1 MVDHSLPWCSIS
13 SKFWIYVN
21 CHVGLRRIHQDH
33 QFHHVPGPGI
43 GSKSIRTTPE
53 AWRNLMGSHGPWL
66 SLVMPCQFRTA
77 HLQPWSYPRILHP
90 KAAGC
95 GARER
100 ASSGQT
106 RWMRNNVI
114 NGFNGLLDANCI
126 AATVAMFC
134 NFDVFINLLFGCGR
148 WAAGLNMSLAKKP
161 SELIGQRWVQVK
173 CPQLIRSLR
182 MPALPCLTQLSNA
195 PSSRLL
201 GKSVFL

>member
-1 MVDHSLPWCSIS
+1 MMFHIIQILNICQLPCWASANPPGSPVPSRSGSRHWVQVPFAPHLRPGGIS
-13 SKFWIYVN
+13 W
-21 CHVGLRRIHQDH
+21 D
-33 QFHHVPGPGI
+33 
-43 GSKSIRTTPE
+43 
-53 AWRNLMGSHGPWL
+53 LMGHGCHWSCPASSEL
-66 SLVMPCQFRTA
+66 P